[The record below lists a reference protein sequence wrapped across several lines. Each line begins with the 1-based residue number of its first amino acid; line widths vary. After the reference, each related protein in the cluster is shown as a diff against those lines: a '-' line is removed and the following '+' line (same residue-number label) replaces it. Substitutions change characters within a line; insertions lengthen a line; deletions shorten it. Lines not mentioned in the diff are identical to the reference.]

1 MSDRLQPYDM
11 VFGAGPFEAEI
22 FPAIREEAEARGVD
36 VHDRERFIMLVA
48 VGDLMR
54 SMLPDDAG
62 TSATAQFGAL
72 VWHSFHSWLAGKQ
85 VLGIDGIVLRKLLSA
100 ETVVGSWDM
109 MPPAPAGYVQLPRNT
124 IFGRIDESAQPEAI
138 DGFFFVM
145 PGINDPAVPPYERM
159 DILLVLGLV
168 PQRGGF
174 SVVEVGTTVPAE
186 AAGHFGD
193 VQARDDG
200 DDFSN
205 VLPGGERLFAI
216 TTSLEVLKLATRCFW
231 RLTGHG

>member
-1 MSDRLQPYDM
+1 MSERLQPYDM
-11 VFGAGPFEAEI
+11 VFGTGGFEAEV

-54 SMLPDDAG
+54 AMLPDDAG
-62 TSATAQFGAL
+62 TSATQQFSAL
-72 VWHSFHSWLAGKQ
+72 VWHAYHCWLARKP
-85 VLGIDGIVLRKLLSA
+85 VFEIDGIALRKLLSA
-100 ETVVGSWDM
+100 DTVVGSWDM
-109 MPPAPAGYVQLPRNT
+109 TPPAPAGYVQLARNT
-124 IFGRIDESAQPEAI
+124 VFARIDENAQPEAV

-145 PGINDPAVPPYERM
+145 PGVGIVDA
-159 DILLVLGLV
+159 LLVLGLV

-174 SVVEVGTTVPAE
+174 SVVEAGTSVTAE

-193 VQARDDG
+193 VKARPEG

-205 VLPGGERLFAI
+205 LLPGGERLFAI
-216 TTSLEVLKLATRCFW
+216 TNTLEALKLVSRCFW